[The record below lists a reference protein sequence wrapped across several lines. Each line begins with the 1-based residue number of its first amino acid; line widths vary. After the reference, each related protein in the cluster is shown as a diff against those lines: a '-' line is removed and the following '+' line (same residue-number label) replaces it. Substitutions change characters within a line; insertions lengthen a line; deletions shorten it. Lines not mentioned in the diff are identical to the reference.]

1 MGEEESK
8 KDEMEV
14 LFPEIA
20 VSGVKLKP
28 WTYRQFTALLPW
40 FRELKTQFK
49 EKGIKKDYLKELF
62 DKPDEKIDEILDLLG
77 LVFPII
83 PELVV
88 RTTGDELDTVLDWEF
103 DKTLKVALL
112 IILQNMGR
120 IKNLSGLAREMRSL
134 AA

>member
-14 LFPEIA
+14 LFPEI
-20 VSGVKLKP
+20 VISGVKLKP

>member
-8 KDEMEV
+8 NDEMEV